1 MANYN
6 NALYIEESIKSI
18 LEQEYKDWE
27 LIIVDDCSIDNSV
40 EKISK
45 NLGEDRIRFYK
56 NELNQGYIATL
67 KKMISL
73 SSTNILTIVD
83 SDDAI
88 NKNALKTLMKVFLDN
103 PSVGLVY
110 SQNWHCDENLKI
122 LKKGYSQALPEG
134 ESNLRNNYIHHLRAF
149 KKSEYLKTSGY
160 DEDILYAEDIDI
172 ILKLE
177 EVTEIYFI
185 DKPLYYY
192 RVLKNSQTHGFRNE
206 MINRSSAALAKYNA
220 YKRREM
226 KGLDNL
232 DKNEITFVLF
242 LGLITSVLSFR
253 VSLFFVF
260 LRGLFKISPFFIFNI
275 NFYKQIFLKIK
286 KIKNF

>member
-1 MANYN
+1 
-6 NALYIEESIKSI
+6 
-18 LEQEYKDWE
+18 
-27 LIIVDDCSIDNSV
+27 
-40 EKISK
+40 
-45 NLGEDRIRFYK
+45 
-56 NELNQGYIATL
+56 
-67 KKMISL
+67 
-73 SSTNILTIVD
+73 
-83 SDDAI
+83 
-88 NKNALKTLMKVFLDN
+88 
-103 PSVGLVY
+103 
-110 SQNWHCDENLKI
+110 
-122 LKKGYSQALPEG
+122 LPEG

>member
-1 MANYN
+1 MPKISILMANYN

-122 LKKGYSQALPEG
+122 LKKGY
-134 ESNLRNNYIHHLRAF
+134 
-149 KKSEYLKTSGY
+149 
-160 DEDILYAEDIDI
+160 
-172 ILKLE
+172 
-177 EVTEIYFI
+177 
-185 DKPLYYY
+185 
-192 RVLKNSQTHGFRNE
+192 
-206 MINRSSAALAKYNA
+206 
-220 YKRREM
+220 
-226 KGLDNL
+226 
-232 DKNEITFVLF
+232 
-242 LGLITSVLSFR
+242 
-253 VSLFFVF
+253 
-260 LRGLFKISPFFIFNI
+260 
-275 NFYKQIFLKIK
+275 
-286 KIKNF
+286 